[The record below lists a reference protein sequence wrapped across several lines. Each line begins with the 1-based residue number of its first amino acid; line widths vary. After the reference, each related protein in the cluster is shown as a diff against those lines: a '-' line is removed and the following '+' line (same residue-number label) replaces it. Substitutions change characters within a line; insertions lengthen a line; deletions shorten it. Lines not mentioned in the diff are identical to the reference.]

1 MHSLVTSRAL
11 ATDSTASN
19 YVHLGRA
26 LAEEC
31 TYVLYRHHSLRMRGS
46 VGAGN
51 KIKGDSPRAR
61 IAASDGLY
69 PKAPRNV
76 EWVCNSFRSKVER
89 CRTSYVRDSTKLPF
103 LKSNTGLG
111 GVRRSKSSTSCS
123 Y

>member
-1 MHSLVTSRAL
+1 MTSCAL

-31 TYVLYRHHSLRMRGS
+31 TYVLYRHHSLRTRGS

-69 PKAPRNV
+69 PKDPRNV
-76 EWVCNSFRSKVER
+76 EWVCSTRDSFRSKVER